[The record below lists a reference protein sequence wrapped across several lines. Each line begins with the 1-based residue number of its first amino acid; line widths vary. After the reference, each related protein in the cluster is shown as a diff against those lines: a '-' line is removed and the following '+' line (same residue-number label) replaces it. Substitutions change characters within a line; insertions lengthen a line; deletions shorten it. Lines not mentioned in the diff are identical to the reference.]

1 MNILVASFC
10 TERLVYNKKL
20 AFVEFMSYPKTFC
33 LVSLG
38 LASSAAGYAC
48 LVSSLCKLNL
58 QGGVGAQ
65 LAGKT
70 FGALNPC

>member
-1 MNILVASFC
+1 MP
-10 TERLVYNKKL
+10 
-20 AFVEFMSYPKTFC
+20 YPKTFG

>member
-1 MNILVASFC
+1 
-10 TERLVYNKKL
+10 
-20 AFVEFMSYPKTFC
+20 MSYPKTFG

-70 FGALNPC
+70 FGALNPCYHSVNIKDPNKTKRQLHETA